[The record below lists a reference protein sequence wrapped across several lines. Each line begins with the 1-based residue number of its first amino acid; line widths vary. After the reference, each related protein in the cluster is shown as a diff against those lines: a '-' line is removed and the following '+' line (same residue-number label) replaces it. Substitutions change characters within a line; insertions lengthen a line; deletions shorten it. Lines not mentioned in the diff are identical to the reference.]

1 MRIRFLFPLLLLFS
15 FLPEAPA
22 QMAPPAG
29 PVVRSIVVQYVGPE
43 TISRQR
49 VMANLKTQVG
59 DSYSERAAEDD
70 VKTLF
75 ATGDVANVRIFAEP
89 HGDGV
94 KVIILVQGRAVV
106 TEILV
111 EGAVEVAP
119 NRLRKELTFKVGD
132 RLSEEQVEKSRQAM
146 VEVYQDRNFSGV
158 GITTRIDTNDR
169 NGDSRVIFQI
179 DEGYKQV
186 VQRIDF
192 ACNDSVLAKDLR
204 KAMKTKTKNLLSF
217 LNKSGRLVPAQLQ
230 EDKDA
235 IRLVYQNEGFADVQV
250 TNVEVVPLYGNNVEL
265 IFSIR
270 EGIQYSVDRLR
281 LDGVNVTT
289 EE

>member
-1 MRIRFLFPLLLLFS
+1 
-15 FLPEAPA
+15 
-22 QMAPPAG
+22 MAPTAG

-89 HGDGV
+89 QGDGV

-169 NGDSRVIFQI
+169 NGD
-179 DEGYKQV
+179 
-186 VQRIDF
+186 
-192 ACNDSVLAKDLR
+192 
-204 KAMKTKTKNLLSF
+204 
-217 LNKSGRLVPAQLQ
+217 
-230 EDKDA
+230 
-235 IRLVYQNEGFADVQV
+235 
-250 TNVEVVPLYGNNVEL
+250 
-265 IFSIR
+265 
-270 EGIQYSVDRLR
+270 
-281 LDGVNVTT
+281 
-289 EE
+289 